1 MMPVDPQQVP
11 LSGIPIGLFLMFIGS
26 LLGSVELYNIGF
38 LIFIVSIA
46 FVFVQWLVSGG
57 VAELINWL
65 PIILILSIVLTLS
78 TDLVSQSS
86 DTQTFTWPLV
96 IIVLIVILVFMF
108 SQGGD
113 LSFIVPF
120 LPFIIGIGILGAVAG
135 HLIWDGDVLRGLA
148 YSIGFLGIL
157 IMLLWLRVRKSQQVE
172 PVVGE
177 KTSIIGNVGKTI
189 SIITP
194 HQEGRV
200 RVSGAIWRAQADV
213 QINDNESIEVIGI
226 AENQLVLKV
235 QPHREL

>member
-1 MMPVDPQQVP
+1 MSVDPQQVP

-46 FVFVQWLVSGG
+46 IVFIQWLISGG

-65 PIILILSIVLTLS
+65 PIILIISIVLTLS

-96 IIVLIVILVFMF
+96 IIALVVILVFMF

-113 LSFIVPF
+113 LSFIFPF
-120 LPFIIGIGILGAVAG
+120 LPFVIGIGILGAVG
-135 HLIWDGDVLRGLA
+135 GYIIWDGDVFRGLA
-148 YSIGFLGIL
+148 YSIGFLGI
-157 IMLLWLRVRKSQQVE
+157 IVMLLWLRVRKSQKLE

-177 KTSIIGNVGKTI
+177 KGSIIGNLGKTI

-200 RVSGAIWRAQADV
+200 KVGGAIWRAQADV
-213 QINDNESIEVIGI
+213 QINVNESIKVIGI
-226 AENQLVLKV
+226 VENQLILKV
-235 QPHREL
+235 QPHHEI

>member
-1 MMPVDPQQVP
+1 MTVDPQQVP

-26 LLGSVELYNIGF
+26 LLGSVELYNLGF

-46 FVFVQWLVSGG
+46 IVFVQWLVSGG

-65 PIILILSIVLTLS
+65 PIILIISIVLTLG

-96 IIVLIVILVFMF
+96 IIVLAVILVFMF

-120 LPFIIGIGILGAVAG
+120 LPFLIGIGILGAAG
-135 HLIWDGDVLRGLA
+135 GYLIWDGDVLRGLA

-157 IMLLWLRVRKSQQVE
+157 IMLLWLRVRKSQQLE
-172 PVVGE
+172 PVAGE
-177 KTSIIGNVGKTI
+177 KTSIIGNLGTAI
-189 SIITP
+189 STITP

-200 RVSGAIWRAQADV
+200 RVGGAIWRAQSDT
-213 QINDNESIEVIGI
+213 QFNDNESIKVIGI
-226 AENQLVLKV
+226 AENQLILKV
-235 QPHREL
+235 QPHREF